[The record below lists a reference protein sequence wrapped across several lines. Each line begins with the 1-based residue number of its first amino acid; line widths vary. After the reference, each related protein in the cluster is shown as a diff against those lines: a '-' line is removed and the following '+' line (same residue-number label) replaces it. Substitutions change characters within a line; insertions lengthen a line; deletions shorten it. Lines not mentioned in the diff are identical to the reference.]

1 MSSRHGELEEFSCRG
16 KQLLLELKKIPECDS
31 QHIREDMDAILDQ
44 WLDVSLQSDAASSC
58 RGHSSDDQ
66 RTVWNTLSLDLHP
79 VLEWKHGPGL
89 QKTSLM

>member
-44 WLDVSLQSDAASSC
+44 WLDVSLQSDRLMLRPPAEV
-58 RGHSSDDQ
+58 
-66 RTVWNTLSLDLHP
+66 TVQMIREQFGIL
-79 VLEWKHGPGL
+79 
-89 QKTSLM
+89 